1 MSEKPAQP
9 ATGHRIWVSP
19 LVKPGQGWRR
29 YFWKVGPSRRGDL
42 AILVLRVRAAG
53 GKSQVRTQQGQPR
66 PPQLGVSGFGIRLR
80 RRGSA
85 VGWRRRP
92 IHHWAPVPSAL
103 QELGEARPRVPC
115 PPDREVQ
122 PVRPA
127 PGGCEKGYGSEP
139 PGGLRPDETRLL
151 DAARGYL
158 GGRVGDITR
167 GLGGVGRD
175 PSSTAQRTRAALRVQ
190 QPARGGI
197 SASH

>member
-66 PPQLGVSGFGIRLR
+66 PPQLGVSGFGIRK
-80 RRGSA
+80 G
-85 VGWRRRP
+85 
-92 IHHWAPVPSAL
+92 APRLCSGMAEAPDPSLGPSAL
-103 QELGEARPRVPC
+103 GAPGAGRSQAQSALPS
-115 PPDREVQ
+115 DSEVQ

-175 PSSTAQRTRAALRVQ
+175 PSSMAQRTRAALRVQ